1 MVLQKHSFL
10 KFILLQLI
18 YNVKF
23 CCTASDSVIHICT
36 FFFIFLY
43 IMAYPRILNTVSC
56 TIQLILH
63 SQSFSPS
70 PTLLGNHRSVL
81 QKPLM
86 FPLQDKKLEFCPKMQ
101 SWCSIREGM
110 FKHWICKYTNTS
122 WPKCRGESKGK
133 TPYEAWEFS
142 ATGFST
148 AVTQKQTKKKA
159 TLECKSNLLTLLCK
173 KISKFPRTEEASL
186 WPRSP
191 EKGFFPPLPS
201 SMAHRHLLCVGLVA
215 GWKTPGSLSVNKTH
229 VDGLPWHQKPMG
241 FCMNSF
247 SPRRCFDLKML
258 KQLKRKRE
266 KGFKI
271 GIAETLQHLHSHHSS
286 SCRKP
291 REQEMW
297 ETASCPDRESG
308 TSSDLLGGP
317 WNRYAGRTETE

>member
-148 AVTQKQTKKKA
+148 AVTQKQTKKKQLWNA
-159 TLECKSNLLTLLCK
+159 KAIFSHYFAKRFQSFPGPRRPVYDQDRLRRDSFLPCRHPWPTDTCCVSVWWLGEKRQAHFLLTKRTWMGSPGIRSPWVFAWTVLVQGDVL
-173 KISKFPRTEEASL
+173 ISKC
-186 WPRSP
+186 W
-191 EKGFFPPLPS
+191 S
-201 SMAHRHLLCVGLVA
+201 S
-215 GWKTPGSLSVNKTH
+215 
-229 VDGLPWHQKPMG
+229 
-241 FCMNSF
+241 
-247 SPRRCFDLKML
+247 
-258 KQLKRKRE
+258 
-266 KGFKI
+266 
-271 GIAETLQHLHSHHSS
+271 
-286 SCRKP
+286 
-291 REQEMW
+291 
-297 ETASCPDRESG
+297 
-308 TSSDLLGGP
+308 
-317 WNRYAGRTETE
+317 